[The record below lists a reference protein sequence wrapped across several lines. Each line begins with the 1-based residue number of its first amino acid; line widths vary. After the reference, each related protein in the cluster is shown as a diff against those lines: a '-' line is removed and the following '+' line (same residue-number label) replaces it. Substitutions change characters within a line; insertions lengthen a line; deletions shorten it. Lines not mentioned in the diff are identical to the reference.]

1 MSLSIG
7 SGSSSVSS
15 ASRELEADITPPPAP
30 EVLPQPITPI
40 VDHTTSGFD
49 DVTRPIT
56 CAGPSSSTFDTTP
69 ITCAGPATTAT
80 PPPVSGPEAAEWPG
94 GNPAAREKSRIE
106 QTALEVPAS
115 EKLET
120 LVSALP
126 ADVGAE
132 VAKLVNTPPGVTAE
146 SLDASYR
153 SVLDARATPGS
164 KQLELSLTPLMSQT
178 TNIGEGETVTSL
190 VAGDA
195 KTFTAA
201 LEVGADGK
209 VNGKTLGVDELARL
223 GSQLS
228 TVPVEV
234 KEKALLDAGLSA
246 DWVRNSTEGQR
257 DYALAKLRQES
268 ATPGSRELDLTFS
281 YTVRQGGDAEYTT
294 THTAPGVLKLD
305 VGADGTVNGK
315 TPLVEVALATQLTME
330 RMSMADK
337 RAMLAQVGFPPE
349 ACSAIRPD
357 EAASILTQVSFAT
370 REPGEHSLFVK
381 VDGEAWQ
388 LGLKIG
394 EKGAIEGAGAQK
406 VPPDPPFW
414 KQIVGPVLMVVG
426 VVFPVLAP
434 FTMALNAAMAVA
446 NGAKGLGLVAAIA
459 GAAAGIGG
467 MVSQFAGVASSVGQS
482 ATAFVS
488 VAKTVASVASA
499 ANGVQQAIK
508 TGDILGGISSVASLA
523 GQFDGVRDALGSN
536 LDLLQ
541 KAGQAAGFTSRII
554 QGDLVGIGAD
564 LIAGAAHG
572 DRATT
577 ATQADVRRV
586 DNAIDAENADATS
599 TDFGLGTARLGES
612 GTSTVRL
619 GTGDDG
625 ASVDTSTPRGTQAD
639 VRRIDNALDTSPWN
653 TQRVTVARGDNLS
666 RIASAQ
672 LGDASLAPEVYA
684 WNAAKIGANPNL
696 IGAGVEL
703 EMPPSG
709 FRLTDQERDAFFR
722 TTHLP
727 PANEYAFSDNR
738 DTRDLRGGGQPV
750 VTTGGT
756 TTTATGTT
764 SPASTRTTPMPGG
777 ELGPN
782 TVSSEWGGVDP
793 NVGTYNGLE
802 TLRPGDSPAFLAG
815 AKLKF
820 ELQAGTWKGEI
831 AVGPEVGVSAK
842 ASNEALSTKAVGV
855 RIGAVKFVGEPS
867 ISVKADGTWSVEG
880 KVQASAGVVSLNLKG
895 VMDEHGN
902 YKLDAPTLGYKT
914 DWLGA
919 EFQVPGLSIGLTLET
934 GGLFRWVGDNKG
946 AEATSPFYR
955 EDGGGFAP

>member
-40 VDHTTSGFD
+40 VDLTTSGFD

-94 GNPAAREKSRIE
+94 GSPAAREKSRIE

-164 KQLELSLTPLMSQT
+164 KQLELSLTPLLSQT

-268 ATPGSRELDLTFS
+268 ATPGSRELDLSFS

-523 GQFDGVRDALGSN
+523 GQFDGVRDALGSS

-541 KAGQAAGFTSRII
+541 KAGQAAGYASRIV
-554 QGDLVGIGAD
+554 QGDFAGIGAD
-564 LIAGAAHG
+564 LIAAGIG
-572 DRATT
+572 S
-577 ATQADVRRV
+577 TQADVRRV
-586 DNAIDAENADATS
+586 DNDIDASNEPAPGTE
-599 TDFGLGTARLGES
+599 TDFGVGTARFGES
-612 GTSTVRL
+612 GSSTVRL

-625 ASVDTSTPRGTQAD
+625 GAVTPSGPTATQSD
-639 VRRIDNALDTSPWN
+639 VRRIDNELAAAAPQTRADFDRAFAGARRSGETTFAFDMNDGRGEQQYSTGTRQDIAGALPGGS
-653 TQRVTVARGDNLS
+653 
-666 RIASAQ
+666 SAQ
-672 LGDASLAPEVYA
+672 YQQVVQRYFGGHDSDMALAAYRQALSPT
-684 WNAAKIGANPNL
+684 
-696 IGAGVEL
+696 
-703 EMPPSG
+703 PS
-709 FRLTDQERDAFFR
+709 
-722 TTHLP
+722 
-727 PANEYAFSDNR
+727 N
-738 DTRDLRGGGQPV
+738 
-750 VTTGGT
+750 
-756 TTTATGTT
+756 GTT
-764 SPASTRTTPMPGG
+764 SETTSSTSPTGTAATTSPPASSTSDRSSVGRQVADFLDSVTSGGRGLNFFKLLDSAATGLEHPATRDPNMFVVTGHGNQQFVADDRPISNLVNSVFNPGASTEVRAEDLAARILNSNWNGQSVVLLACNTGTGGQSAYAQKLSDLLGVPVAAGDGYVGSDRTGSYVTTNLGPGG
-777 ELGPN
+777 SL
-782 TVSSEWGGVDP
+782 DP
-793 NVGTYNGLE
+793 NATPRDL
-802 TLRPGDSPAFLAG
+802 
-815 AKLKF
+815 
-820 ELQAGTWKGEI
+820 TWFK
-831 AVGPEVGVSAK
+831 P
-842 ASNEALSTKAVGV
+842 
-855 RIGAVKFVGEPS
+855 R
-867 ISVKADGTWSVEG
+867 
-880 KVQASAGVVSLNLKG
+880 
-895 VMDEHGN
+895 
-902 YKLDAPTLGYKT
+902 AP
-914 DWLGA
+914 
-919 EFQVPGLSIGLTLET
+919 
-934 GGLFRWVGDNKG
+934 
-946 AEATSPFYR
+946 
-955 EDGGGFAP
+955 GFAHGGN